1 MIDPIDLLLA
11 EHRHLRI
18 EIERLRGAVAEL
30 EARGDAALPV
40 AMPALRAVVSMM
52 AGPLLVHARKEDDA
66 LFPAVERAL
75 GEAEGP
81 TGVMRREHVEIHD
94 RARRFRET
102 LRQLHDEEHPAIVA
116 GGERLRGL
124 ARRGAGA
131 AALTATGAEVVDL
144 LDAHFEKEEDVL
156 FPIAR
161 NLLTSE
167 DLAAV
172 AARMEEIEKE
182 GVR

>member
-1 MIDPIDLLLA
+1 MSDPIDRLLA
-11 EHRHLRI
+11 EHRELRI
-18 EIERLRGAVAEL
+18 DIERLRSAVAEL
-30 EARGDAALPV
+30 GARGDAGLPV
-40 AMPALRAVVSMM
+40 AMPALRSVVAMM
-52 AGPLLVHARKEDDA
+52 AGPLLVHARKEDEA

-75 GEAEGP
+75 GETEGP
-81 TGVMRREHVEIHD
+81 TAVMRREHLEIHD

-116 GGERLRGL
+116 GGERLRRL
-124 ARRGAGA
+124 AEREDGA
-131 AALTATGAEVVDL
+131 AALAATGEEVVEL

-156 FPIAR
+156 FPVAR
-161 NLLTSE
+161 TLLTSE

-172 AARMEEIEKE
+172 TARMEEIERE